1 MSGPRA
7 LIVIAS
13 QTQGLLLKLM
23 LEEQGIEASCVETV
37 EPAVAELSRRP
48 FDLLMVEANGEAA
61 RTLAELRRLSPAP
74 AILLGPAE
82 RAAELGVPG
91 PGRSGDVQWV
101 DPADSQGVVRQ
112 AIALLDRRNAPPSVA
127 DVLRRARI
135 LVVDD
140 SATYREFL
148 RAELEEDG
156 CHVVAARNADEA
168 VAALEDGGLDCVI
181 LDLVMPGTSG
191 TQLCERFDRFR
202 RRRGLF
208 FQIVILTSQEGDDR
222 LTASLTAGAD
232 DFVGKSQP
240 MEILKIRLAALL
252 RRKYMV
258 EDHLNRLSHPMP
270 SAPMPSA

>member
-7 LIVIAS
+7 LILVAS
-13 QTQGLLLKLM
+13 QTQGLLLTLL
-23 LEEQGIEASCVETV
+23 LEEQGIEASCVDSV
-37 EPAVAELSRRP
+37 DPAIAELSSRP
-48 FDLLMVEANGEAA
+48 VDLLMIEGDGVAS
-61 RTLAELRRLSPAP
+61 RTLADLRRFCPAP
-74 AILLGPAE
+74 AILLGPPE
-82 RAAELGVPG
+82 RAAAFPLP
-91 PGRSGDVQWV
+91 PDAHWA
-101 DPADSQGVVRQ
+101 DPADSETVVRE
-112 AIALLDRRNAPPSVA
+112 AMAVLERRNAPPTVA
-127 DVLRRARI
+127 DILKRANI

-148 RAELEEDG
+148 RAELEDEG

-208 FQIVILTSQEGDDR
+208 FQIIILTSQEGDDR
-222 LTASLTAGAD
+222 LAASLTAGAD
-232 DFVGKSQP
+232 DFIGKSQP
-240 MEILKIRLAALL
+240 MDVLKIRLMALL

-258 EDHLNRLSHPMP
+258 EDHLHRLLHPGP
-270 SAPMPSA
+270 SA

>member
-48 FDLLMVEANGEAA
+48 FDLLMVEADGEAA
-61 RTLAELRRLSPAP
+61 RTLAELRRLCPAP

-82 RAAELGVPG
+82 RAADPG
-91 PGRSGDVQWV
+91 MPGDLQWV

-181 LDLVMPGTSG
+181 LDLVMPGTNG

-222 LTASLTAGAD
+222 LIASLSAGAD

-240 MEILKIRLAALL
+240 MEILKIRLTALL

-258 EDHLNRLSHPMP
+258 EDHLDRLSRPMP